1 MDDAVLIDG
10 QLALHGQGI
19 VLFGH
24 KVLKVFAVLDGAAD
38 MQVDQ
43 IHVVHGGGVDL
54 AVQAEG
60 FGQMGN
66 LQCAGDAVL
75 PAYVCPDDI
84 SGPLGDYLSDSPVA
98 ASGGLCGGNRNIQS
112 PTQLGI
118 LIKLKITEGFFK
130 PLIVQFS
137 SCRPTRIAS
146 SSV

>member
-75 PAYVCPDDI
+75 PADIRADDV
-84 SGPLGDYLSDSPVA
+84 GGVLGDDLRHAPVA
-98 ASGGLCGGNRNIQS
+98 TAGGLGSLAMMLNYFLAFQRTHHLLLQS
-112 PTQLGI
+112 FAAYNQ
-118 LIKLKITEGFFK
+118 
-130 PLIVQFS
+130 
-137 SCRPTRIAS
+137 
-146 SSV
+146 